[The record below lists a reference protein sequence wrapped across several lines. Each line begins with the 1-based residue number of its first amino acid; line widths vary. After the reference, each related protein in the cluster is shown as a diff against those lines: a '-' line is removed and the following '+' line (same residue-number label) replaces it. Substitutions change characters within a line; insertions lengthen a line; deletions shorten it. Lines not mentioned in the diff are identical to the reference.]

1 MWLVVFSIP
10 RNFLKLVSTTES
22 EDELVND
29 FKFIN
34 AIRFCGMISMVYG
47 HIVLSINYYP
57 SANPHAIE
65 EVSQK
70 YENLLHAN

>member
-1 MWLVVFSIP
+1 MWLVIFSIP

-65 EVSQK
+65 EVSSRS
-70 YENLLHAN
+70 EDLIFTN